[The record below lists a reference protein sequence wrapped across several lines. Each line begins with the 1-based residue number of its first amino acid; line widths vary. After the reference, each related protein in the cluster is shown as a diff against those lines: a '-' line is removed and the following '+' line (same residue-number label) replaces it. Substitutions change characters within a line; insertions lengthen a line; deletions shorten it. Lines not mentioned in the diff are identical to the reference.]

1 VVSVE
6 TTPGMRGKEDDGE
19 VNSSSIY
26 LMYCKNFCKYH
37 NVPRPST
44 TIKKSK
50 LLTNLKK
57 EKQIL

>member
-1 VVSVE
+1 MYINGKVVSVE

-26 LMYCKNFCKYH
+26 LMYCKNFRKYR

-44 TIKKSK
+44 TIKKK
-50 LLTNLKK
+50 VNY
-57 EKQIL
+57 